1 MSETTRIERFKA
13 HFGLTETPSDIG
25 DDGQAFLDFV
35 DAVLTSRTGPLNDL
49 YNDCLSQI
57 DKTGLSS
64 KQIVGRL
71 IDLLIVKH
79 WGEEEQEVVNA
90 A

>member
-1 MSETTRIERFKA
+1 MSKTTRIERFKA
-13 HFGLTETPSDIG
+13 HFGLTKTPLDIG
-25 DDGQAFLDFV
+25 DDGQAFIDFV
-35 DAVLTSRTGPLNDL
+35 DAVLTSRDGPLNDL

-79 WGEEEQEVVNA
+79 WGEEEQDVINA

>member
-1 MSETTRIERFKA
+1 ME
-13 HFGLTETPSDIG
+13 
-25 DDGQAFLDFV
+25 
-35 DAVLTSRTGPLNDL
+35 